1 MTATRIH
8 RRNSD
13 SNSDENKNAPK
24 LAIGCF
30 PNVMITLANWVILAV
45 TRLKSMGSEM
55 RFWIAF
61 FAVVVAMQLAFVSML
76 AWLDPPP
83 LLLPCLFVVA
93 CATLFGTDLISRY
106 RTLHKLDG
114 VGFGDFQID
123 EPCEYT
129 GIYRPHREIGHIEV
143 PLSRRRLGFIP
154 VLEWWCPRNAP
165 PDYVDCLPESS
176 DPCIIRFVGRVS
188 EPGTYGHMGSMRRKV
203 IV

>member
-1 MTATRIH
+1 MLQTTGPV
-8 RRNSD
+8 NM
-13 SNSDENKNAPK
+13 
-24 LAIGCF
+24 G
-30 PNVMITLANWVILAV
+30 V
-45 TRLKSMGSEM
+45 TRLKAMRSEM

-61 FAVVVAMQLAFVSML
+61 FAVVVAIQLAFVSAL

-93 CATLFGTDLISRY
+93 CATLFVTDLISRY
-106 RTLHKLDG
+106 RTLHKLDCA
-114 VGFGDFQID
+114 GFGNFQTD

-129 GIYRPHREIGHIEV
+129 GIYRPHWEIGHIEV

-165 PDYVDCLPESS
+165 PDYVDCLPESN

-203 IV
+203 IVERVLDTKPL